1 MADHSNDF
9 QNTVESLFT
18 GMEGFLTS
26 KTVVGEPI
34 RVDGATILP
43 LMDVSFGAGAGAN
56 QGDRKNPNAGGGI
69 GGKMT
74 PSALLIISGGT
85 TKLVNVKNQDSLSK
99 IMDMLPDVMSRFTNR
114 KAEKEDGCT
123 SSARLQKKNTGLK
136 ACVLSSYLLF
146 LSDCAA
152 NQKTNGSG
160 RG

>member
-114 KAEKEDGCT
+114 KAEKEDGGT
-123 SSARLQKKNTGLK
+123 KN
-136 ACVLSSYLLF
+136 A
-146 LSDCAA
+146 
-152 NQKTNGSG
+152 
-160 RG
+160 